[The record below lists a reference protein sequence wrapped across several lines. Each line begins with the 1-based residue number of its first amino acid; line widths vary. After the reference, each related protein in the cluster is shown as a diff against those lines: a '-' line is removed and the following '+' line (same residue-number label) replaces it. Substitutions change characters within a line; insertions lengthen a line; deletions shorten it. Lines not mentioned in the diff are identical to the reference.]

1 MKANI
6 NDILFP
12 VTEIPAIGKFPK
24 NKNYTQEDTKDTGYK
39 FIMREDNGRILSCV
53 TDNYQLVDNSMVFEK
68 SDNIISKEGGKLK
81 EVETFGGGARS
92 IVKYEFSGHKVKI
105 SKDDYCTPEIIWQ
118 NSYDA
123 TLGLNIIAGAFRL
136 VCTYGMVIGIVAEK
150 YRNKH
155 SIYNMELK
163 DIDGVIEETITKTK
177 RIMAQEFPVLHSTKV
192 RDAHIVDILKMFP
205 ITASDYI
212 TSLLLAAKPSNLW
225 DLINVATNVA
235 THGMDRKSEST
246 HKLEAKIYS
255 KVCKM
260 AKVKPAS
267 A

>member
-6 NDILFP
+6 QDITFP
-12 VTEIPAIGKFPK
+12 VREVTAQLGNDFVKK
-24 NKNYTQEDTKDTGYK
+24 TGYK
-39 FIMREDNGRILSCV
+39 FIMREDTGDILSCM
-53 TDNYQLVDNSMVFEK
+53 TDNYKLIDNSTIIEK
-68 SDNIISKEGGKLK
+68 SDYIISKQGGTLK
-81 EVETFGGGARS
+81 EVQSFSRGARS
-92 IVKYEFSGHKVKI
+92 IVKYEFDKHKIKI
-105 SKDDYCTPEIIWQ
+105 SNGDICTPEIVWA
-118 NSYDA
+118 NSYDG
-123 TLGLNIIAGAFRL
+123 TVGLNIIAGAFRL
-136 VCTYGMVIGIVAEK
+136 VCTNGMVIGIVAEK